1 LPNSQRLRGVPCR
14 AVERDETLGFMKAG
28 IDAETRRIPGAAS

>member
-1 LPNSQRLRGVPCR
+1 VA
-14 AVERDETLGFMKAG
+14 AVERGETLGFMKAG